1 MPYARRRE
9 RLMEQCRGGAV
20 LVRAAGAGD
29 AGVNPNFLYLTGLA
43 EPRAC
48 LLLAAD
54 GVRIGT
60 GRLHP
65 GPGYVSGR
73 VVRQVLFLPPRD
85 PMAER
90 WGEEGQ
96 ANLDSVTAD
105 QMGVEALVSCGE
117 QTAVLAQCLARVPRL
132 HVVRGYPAVLQG
144 EDDPDSVFLATVQRR
159 FFQVDLEDA
168 TPLVEEMRRLKEPD
182 EIRAIERAVGV
193 VAEALDHLMRTVRP
207 GMFEYELEAEITR
220 IYRAH
225 GGIHAFDPIVA
236 SGPNALSLHYTEN
249 KGPIEAGQLL
259 LVDTGV
265 SINGYK
271 ADITRTVPVDG
282 KFMPRQREVYEA
294 VLRAL
299 EQTVAECRPGALLGD
314 LHARAYRTM
323 EDAGFAEHF
332 VHGIGHHLGLETHD
346 VGDVHRPLA
355 PGAVITVEPGAYVG
369 AEGIGVRIED
379 DVAVGDDGYRVL
391 SEAIPRSVEAIEQA
405 MAER

>member
-1 MPYARRRE
+1 MPYVRRRE
-9 RLMEQCRGGAV
+9 RLIEQCRGGAV
-20 LVRAAGAGD
+20 LIRGAGAGD
-29 AGVNPNFLYLTGLA
+29 DGVNPNFLYLTGLA

-73 VVRQVLFLPPRD
+73 VVRQVLFLPPWD

-105 QMGVEALVSCGE
+105 DMGVEALVSCGE

-265 SINGYK
+265 SIDGYK

-379 DVAVGDDGYRVL
+379 DVAVEDDGYRVL